1 MLMDRI
7 APAQA
12 ALSGDLQPSGD
23 LNASAA
29 TRLHLAR
36 VLLGRALAGL
46 AA

>member
-1 MLMDRI
+1 MERI

-12 ALSGDLQPSGD
+12 ALAEELQPSGD
-23 LNASAA
+23 LNASPA